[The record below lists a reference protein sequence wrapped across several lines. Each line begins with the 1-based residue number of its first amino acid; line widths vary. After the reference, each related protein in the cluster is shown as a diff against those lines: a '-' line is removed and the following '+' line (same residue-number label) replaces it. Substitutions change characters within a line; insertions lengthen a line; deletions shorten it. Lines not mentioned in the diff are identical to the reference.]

1 MSAAKVRWTATVLS
15 ESAQLTIFFLSR
27 AAIAF
32 DSLADLADCLEC
44 SIRDPCVVVERVKN
58 RLDPSFD
65 AATISYGYRDVLVN
79 LRLVRSPVGCL
90 SDASW
95 IKLGLSS
102 HVCEIQLVPLEIF
115 RLKTEFGHKRY
126 VLNRNL
132 KAA

>member
-1 MSAAKVRWTATVLS
+1 M
-15 ESAQLTIFFLSR
+15 
-27 AAIAF
+27 
-32 DSLADLADCLEC
+32 
-44 SIRDPCVVVERVKN
+44 ERVKN

-79 LRLVRSPVGCL
+79 LRIVRSPVGCL

-102 HVCEIQLVPLEIF
+102 HICEVQLVPLEIF